1 MVRRARR
8 LGKLPRR
15 AVWQRS
21 LPGNALFMA
30 VITVRNR
37 QRIVPVELVAIQDF
51 AERALAECLK
61 RRARTPDVLSKL
73 EEVSVVLV
81 SDRPMAIL
89 HERFLNEP
97 GPTDV
102 ITFEHGEI
110 VISAE
115 TARRQAQ
122 VFRTSFEHELRLY
135 IAHGLLHLRG
145 YDDKSSAGAAE
156 MKRIQEKIVVR
167 TTRR

>member
-1 MVRRARR
+1 
-8 LGKLPRR
+8 
-15 AVWQRS
+15 
-21 LPGNALFMA
+21 MA

-37 QRIVPVELVAIQDF
+37 QRTVPVELAALQNF

-61 RRARTPDVLSKL
+61 LRARRTDVLAKL
-73 EEVSVVLV
+73 EEVSVILI

-110 VISAE
+110 MISAE
-115 TARRQAQ
+115 TARRQAR
-122 VFRTSFEHELRLY
+122 VFRTSLEHELCLY
-135 IAHGLLHLRG
+135 IVHALLHLRG
-145 YDDKSSAGAAE
+145 YDDKSLAGAAK
-156 MKRIQEKIVVR
+156 MKRIQEKILVK
-167 TTRR
+167 TT